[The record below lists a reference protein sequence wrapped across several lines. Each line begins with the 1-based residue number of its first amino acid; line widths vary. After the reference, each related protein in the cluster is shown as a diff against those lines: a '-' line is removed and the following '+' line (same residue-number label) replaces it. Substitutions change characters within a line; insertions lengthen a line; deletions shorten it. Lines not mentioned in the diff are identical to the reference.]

1 MDASKSKQTTTE
13 KNEELEDN
21 LIKLQHNY
29 TCLQVGTGIY
39 KMWKCKI
46 VQLLPLSFSLT
57 GQQSSNNKNSN
68 D

>member
-39 KMWKCKI
+39 KM
-46 VQLLPLSFSLT
+46 
-57 GQQSSNNKNSN
+57 
-68 D
+68 